1 MDLNKP
7 GRIDQSKTEWTS
19 GHTMFL
25 TKKAPINVPL
35 NLGDWLPRDKV
46 AGWVAEEVQTLDQTD
61 HLVKAALESPDLPRP
76 RTTLAVLALAYCTQ
90 VFLSKEVVQAC
101 HTDAVFREVCG
112 NQPPFEEELEH
123 FRRTHR
129 PALERVIA
137 QVLLRAVRE
146 KFHFKPSELPPGL
159 EKNLQFRAEQRADMA
174 RHLSND

>member
-1 MDLNKP
+1 ME
-7 GRIDQSKTEWTS
+7 I
-19 GHTMFL
+19 
-25 TKKAPINVPL
+25 PL
-35 NLGDWLPRDKV
+35 NLGDWLPHDKV
-46 AGWVAEEVQTLDQTD
+46 ASWVAEEVDTVDRTD
-61 HLVKAALESPDLPRP
+61 HLGKAALESSDLPHP
-76 RTTLAVLALAYCTQ
+76 RTLLAVLALAYCTQ

-101 HTDAVFREVCG
+101 HTDTVFRELCG
-112 NQPPFEEELEH
+112 NQRPFEEELEH

-146 KFHFKPSELPPGL
+146 KYHFQRSEFPPGL